1 MSNILQDAVIQ
12 QGNILVIGGNQVKRS
27 KLAFYGFIA
36 PCFIAFTF
44 TVIIPFI
51 MGIYYSFTDWN
62 GIKSN
67 ISFIGLENY
76 KAIFTD
82 ALFTDSFLFT
92 AVFTIASVII
102 INLVGFGLAILVT
115 RKFRL
120 QNVLRTVFFMPN
132 LIGGLILGFI
142 WQFIFVKAF
151 ASIGEATGATWLYGW
166 LTNRETGF
174 WGLVILMTWQM
185 AGYLMIIYIAA
196 LQNIPKSLIEASQ
209 IDGASGLARLRHII
223 LPLIRPGFTVCLFL
237 TLSNSFKLY
246 DQNLSLTAG
255 GPQNKTQ
262 MVALNI
268 YNTAFKFNNMGEAQA
283 KAIILFVVVACF
295 SLIQVYLSKKGEVE
309 M

>member
-1 MSNILQDAVIQ
+1 M
-12 QGNILVIGGNQVKRS
+12 KRS
-27 KLAFYGFIA
+27 KIAFYGFIA
-36 PCFIAFTF
+36 PSFIAFTV
-44 TVIIPFI
+44 TVIIPFL

-76 KAIFTD
+76 KTMFTD
-82 ALFTDSFLFT
+82 ALFRDAFIFT
-92 AVFTIASVII
+92 LVFTVASVII

-120 QNVLRTVFFMPN
+120 QNILRTVFFMPN

-151 ASIGEATGATWLYGW
+151 ATIGEATGFTWLFGW
-166 LTNRETGF
+166 LTNQETGF
-174 WGLVILMTWQM
+174 WGLIILMTWQM
-185 AGYLMIIYIAA
+185 SGYIMIIYIAA
-196 LQNIPKSLIEASQ
+196 LQNIPKSLIEASE
-209 IDGASGLARLRHII
+209 IDGASGLAKLRHII

-237 TLSNSFKLY
+237 TLSNAFKLY
-246 DQNLSLTAG
+246 DQNLSLTGG

-262 MVALNI
+262 MLALNI
-268 YNTAFKFNNMGEAQA
+268 YNTAFKFNNMGQAQA
-283 KAIILFVVVACF
+283 KAIILFVIVACI
-295 SLIQVYLSKKGEVE
+295 SLIQVYISKKGEVE

>member
-1 MSNILQDAVIQ
+1 M
-12 QGNILVIGGNQVKRS
+12 KRS

-36 PCFIAFTF
+36 PCLIAFTF

-67 ISFIGLENY
+67 ISFIGFENY
-76 KAIFTD
+76 KAIFSDQSFGD
-82 ALFTDSFLFT
+82 AFLFT
-92 AVFTIASVII
+92 LVFTIASVII

-115 RKFRL
+115 RKFKL
-120 QNVLRTVFFMPN
+120 QNTLRTIFFMPN

-142 WQFIFVKAF
+142 WQFIFVKVF
-151 ASIGEATGATWLYGW
+151 ATIGDATGMTWLFGW
-166 LTNRETGF
+166 LTNKETGF

-185 AGYLMIIYIAA
+185 AGYIMIIYIAA

-223 LPLIRPGFTVCLFL
+223 FPLIRPGFTVCLFL

-246 DQNLSLTAG
+246 DQNLSLTGG

-262 MVALNI
+262 MITLNI
-268 YNTAFKFNNMGEAQA
+268 FNTAFKFDDMGQAQA
-283 KAIILFVVVACF
+283 KAIVLFIVVACIA
-295 SLIQVYLSKKGEVE
+295 LVQVYLSKKGEVE